1 MIGSS
6 TYIDCLYP
14 TSNSGKYTQTVWGYC
29 FIYCKGTPRPK
40 NEIKQI
46 QSSHL
51 FCKLIVPW
59 RIGELWIMNIFQ
71 KIKLASKLND
81 DAEMIKAYHLKIKR
95 WYEANFY
102 HSTWVYHLKE
112 SELKALGYIRPIGCA
127 YLDIVGDPSLQPEYK
142 IVNKVGG
149 KTIIHSNNNIEFP
162 IIAFSLRQLKQEQ
175 ERRRIYQEDME
186 KRRLLMIPARRWA
199 QTVGAKK
206 VMIFKVGT
214 SDQYLQLIEDA
225 RLRVGEFVWL
235 YKQIHGEIT
244 DYQIRESVDYI
255 QKRIEEVKETE
266 HFIER
271 TTGWR

>member
-1 MIGSS
+1 
-6 TYIDCLYP
+6 
-14 TSNSGKYTQTVWGYC
+14 
-29 FIYCKGTPRPK
+29 
-40 NEIKQI
+40 
-46 QSSHL
+46 
-51 FCKLIVPW
+51 
-59 RIGELWIMNIFQ
+59 MNIFQ

-95 WYEANFY
+95 LYEANFY
-102 HSTWVYHLKE
+102 HSTWV
-112 SELKALGYIRPIGCA
+112 
-127 YLDIVGDPSLQPEYK
+127 PEYN

>member
-1 MIGSS
+1 
-6 TYIDCLYP
+6 
-14 TSNSGKYTQTVWGYC
+14 
-29 FIYCKGTPRPK
+29 
-40 NEIKQI
+40 
-46 QSSHL
+46 
-51 FCKLIVPW
+51 
-59 RIGELWIMNIFQ
+59 
-71 KIKLASKLND
+71 
-81 DAEMIKAYHLKIKR
+81 
-95 WYEANFY
+95 
-102 HSTWVYHLKE
+102 
-112 SELKALGYIRPIGCA
+112 
-127 YLDIVGDPSLQPEYK
+127 
-142 IVNKVGG
+142 
-149 KTIIHSNNNIEFP
+149 
-162 IIAFSLRQLKQEQ
+162 
-175 ERRRIYQEDME
+175 
-186 KRRLLMIPARRWA
+186 MIPARRWA